1 MEMIHGTEPQK
12 KRRKKSAFEKLP
24 KTVRAVIAKARS
36 GQAVCKSLRQKDT
49 GETEVTYFYEPS
61 GKRAGQWAVK
71 RAIDSGFLV
80 PSNDG
85 LFAGMDQTW
94 TAQP

>member
-1 MEMIHGTEPQK
+1 
-12 KRRKKSAFEKLP
+12 
-24 KTVRAVIAKARS
+24 
-36 GQAVCKSLRQKDT
+36 
-49 GETEVTYFYEPS
+49 VTYFYEPS